1 VLCFCFD
8 FLRLVYGMLPVSLE
22 CPFMIAP
29 SVLSNVYLQILW
41 NNHLTEGRA
50 FLPEEFS
57 VAKCYRKYKL
67 T

>member
-1 VLCFCFD
+1 
-8 FLRLVYGMLPVSLE
+8 MLPVSLE

-57 VAKCYRKYKL
+57 VAKYYRKYKL